1 MPSNVQPRDRLK
13 LDPAGSAII
22 DPHAWNPP
30 ALRVATTALRLSERI
45 IFGVVGLL
53 LSAVALTLTFRSL
66 QVVYSLVVS
75 SGSMTIPLT
84 ANFLDLI
91 LLILMLAEIIYTVT
105 LSLRGAV
112 LSPQPF
118 LIVGLIAVIRRILV
132 ITVQE
137 VQTGH
142 PSQTGWLAQNTLDL
156 AVLTI
161 VVMAFVFA
169 ICLLQRRQ
177 NAAAS

>member
-1 MPSNVQPRDRLK
+1 MPTNLHVHDEIK
-13 LDPAGSAII
+13 LDVHGSSII
-22 DPHAWNPP
+22 DPQAGNP
-30 ALRVATTALRLSERI
+30 AAVRFASTVLRYTERLL
-45 IFGVVGLL
+45 FAVVGLL
-53 LSAVALTLTFRSL
+53 LSAVALTLAFRAL
-66 QVVYSLVVS
+66 QVVYQLIVS
-75 SGSMTIPLT
+75 PSASTIMLT
-84 ANFLDLI
+84 AHFLDVI

-137 VQTGH
+137 VQSDHAGSAWVT
-142 PSQTGWLAQNTLDL
+142 PATLDL
-156 AVLTI
+156 AVLTL

-169 ICLLQRRQ
+169 IWLLQRRQ
-177 NAAAS
+177 AE